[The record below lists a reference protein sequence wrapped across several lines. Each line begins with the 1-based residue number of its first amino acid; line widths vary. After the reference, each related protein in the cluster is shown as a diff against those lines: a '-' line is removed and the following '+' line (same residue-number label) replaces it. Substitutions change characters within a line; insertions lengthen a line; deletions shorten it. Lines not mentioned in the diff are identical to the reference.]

1 VKSNCGKDGSR
12 FKITKLFFGFVY
24 FICDS
29 CKFVEMMIHLIK
41 LLFFNSYLIY
51 VLLTILCNENS
62 YIMPSIFLTKQIA
75 FVYKF
80 LTYIF

>member
-1 VKSNCGKDGSR
+1 
-12 FKITKLFFGFVY
+12 
-24 FICDS
+24 
-29 CKFVEMMIHLIK
+29 MMIHLIK